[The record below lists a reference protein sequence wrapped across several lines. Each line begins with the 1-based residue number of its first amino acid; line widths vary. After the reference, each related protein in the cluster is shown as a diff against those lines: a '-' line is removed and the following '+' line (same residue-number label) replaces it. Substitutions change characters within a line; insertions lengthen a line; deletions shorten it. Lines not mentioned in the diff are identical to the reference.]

1 MTLWNWHW
9 NNDKNDKCFTIKVTI
24 LILSN
29 LCNLSFI
36 MFHAKEL
43 ISSIQCLGLICLFS
57 MRLCLCLLKWMNTW
71 AFRPE
76 KKIINRQFSGNLN
89 TRLVCCVFWLANRCF
104 AQNLLVKIIFF
115 EIWTIFFIYFNHK
128 QKNKVDTQALVDSW
142 GKCDFLLWWKNLFKC
157 WKRWI
162 QPAKGVQSTYSLV

>member
-9 NNDKNDKCFTIKVTI
+9 NNDKNDKCFKIKVTI

-115 EIWTIFFIYFNHK
+115 GIWTIFFIYFHHK
-128 QKNKVDTQALVDSW
+128 QKKEEKVQKIRK
-142 GKCDFLLWWKNLFKC
+142 KC
-157 WKRWI
+157 
-162 QPAKGVQSTYSLV
+162 T